1 MQSGENLQ
9 QVWERSQAAYS
20 ILSSAAQ
27 NQLKT
32 GLVVAHDATN
42 KALLCQI
49 LGLMLIISGTSARAT
64 VSVMIIPKVQMV
76 YPCYSKQ

>member
-1 MQSGENLQ
+1 MPEGKKFAAG
-9 QVWERSQAAYS
+9 ERSQAAWHS

-49 LGLMLIISGTSARAT
+49 RMEADHFWNFRQGNGA
-64 VSVMIIPKVQMV
+64 VSVID
-76 YPCYSKQ
+76 YP